1 MTLPEVTI
9 LEETGSTNDDMIAA
23 AREGAPHG
31 TAEATHLQTAGRGR
45 RGHVWQSPEGGL
57 YISIVLRPDVP
68 MQLFGGLPAVCA
80 LGCREALAGLGAEGI
95 ALKWPNDVIVGRRK
109 LAGLLVEGGYS
120 EGGVFAVV
128 GIGINVVP
136 ATELK
141 ASVDGAQ
148 DGSARP
154 LAPAYL
160 VDCFAEGAL
169 PPFED
174 IATAVRD
181 GVVSRV
187 DAWADEVRAGH
198 AQAGPLAPVL
208 SDYFDAIPM
217 LGTQVQAMLPDGQVF
232 ITGTFAGIDVW
243 GKATVVTPDGAEMEI
258 SSEQASL
265 RPLA

>member
-9 LEETGSTNDDMIAA
+9 LEATGSTNDDMIAA

-57 YISIVLRPDVP
+57 YLSIVLRPDVP
-68 MQLFGGLPAVCA
+68 MQLFSGLPAVCA
-80 LGCREALAGLGAEGI
+80 LGCSEALSGLGAEGI

-109 LAGLLVEGGYS
+109 LAGLLVEGGYG
-120 EGGVFAVV
+120 EGGTFAVV

-136 ATELK
+136 A
-141 ASVDGAQ
+141 DGLEADLGDAH

-154 LAPAYL
+154 LSPAYL
-160 VDCFAEGAL
+160 VDCFDEGEL

-181 GVVSRV
+181 GVIGRV
-187 DAWADEVRAGH
+187 DRWAADVAAGR

-217 LGTQVQAMLPDGQVF
+217 LGEQVEALLPDGQVF
-232 ITGTFAGIDVW
+232 LTGRFAGIDVW
-243 GKATVVTPDGAEMEI
+243 GKATVVTPEGAEMEL
-258 SSEQASL
+258 SAEQASL
-265 RPLA
+265 RTLS